1 MEKFAKIINFEFLI
15 IFLIIQILIIY
26 LTNIRSIRFKNLDIK
41 LVKNLYKINISE
53 IQVYLSF
60 TRWISFIFPFKIGDI
75 ISFYIIKKK
84 LIKFFSSSM
93 SYFLGCK
100 FYEFLNL
107 LIISILICS
116 IFFLETKFTEYNKSF
131 IRFLYLLFLIIL
143 ILLIFFIK
151 KNKKKIFKINFK
163 NIYLNDNKLLINS
176 NNFFTYTFYI
186 SVIQFITTILL
197 IFICSDATIDNEL
210 FFLATAYVV
219 LNLIP
224 IRLPLSIGA
233 FDLFAGLGNYIYD
246 YGLTI
251 DNLIFFRIIQF
262 ILYSIDFGYWY
273 LISKYSSIKKI
284 IKH

>member
-1 MEKFAKIINFEFLI
+1 MEKFAKILNFEYFI

-26 LTNIRSIRFKNLDIK
+26 LTYIRSIRFKNLDIK
-41 LVKNLYKINISE
+41 LVKNLHKISISE

-84 LIKFFSSSM
+84 LIKLFSSSM

-131 IRFLYLLFLIIL
+131 IRFLYSMFLITV

-151 KNKKKIFKINFK
+151 KNKKRILKINFK
-163 NIYLNDNKLLINS
+163 NIYLNDFKLLINS
-176 NNFFTYTFYI
+176 NNFFTYTFVI
-186 SVIQFITTILL
+186 SLIQFTTTVLL

-210 FFLATAYVV
+210 FFLSTAYII

-224 IRLPLSIGA
+224 IRLPLNVGA
-233 FDLFAGLGNYIYD
+233 FDIFAGLGNYIYD

-251 DNLIFFRIIQF
+251 DNLVLFRLIQL
-262 ILYSIDFGYWY
+262 ILFSTDFGYWY
-273 LISKYSSIKKI
+273 LISKFSSIKKNF
-284 IKH
+284 

>member
-1 MEKFAKIINFEFLI
+1 MEKFAKIFNFEYFI

-26 LTNIRSIRFKNLDIK
+26 LTYIRSIRFKNLDIK
-41 LVKNLYKINISE
+41 LVKNLHKISISE

-84 LIKFFSSSM
+84 LIKLFSSSM

-131 IRFLYLLFLIIL
+131 IRFLYSMFLITV

-151 KNKKKIFKINFK
+151 KNKKRILKINFK
-163 NIYLNDNKLLINS
+163 NIYLNDFKLLINS
-176 NNFFTYTFYI
+176 NNFFTYTFVI
-186 SVIQFITTILL
+186 SLIQFTTTVLL

-210 FFLATAYVV
+210 FFLSTAYII

-224 IRLPLSIGA
+224 IRLPLNVGA
-233 FDLFAGLGNYIYD
+233 FDIFAGLGNYIYD

-251 DNLIFFRIIQF
+251 DNLVLFRLIQL
-262 ILYSIDFGYWY
+262 ILFSTDFGYWY
-273 LISKYSSIKKI
+273 LISKFSSIKKNF
-284 IKH
+284 